1 MAAGPWKVFPYGK
14 LRIGNGTIALDAGN
28 IFNLTL
34 HSIGASANLLTTAVS
49 KWSSIGS
56 ECTGGGYTAGGNT
69 LSSNTWALSGNNGKF
84 DSSDWVVTGSIA
96 SIKYAV
102 IMLSQGAASGF
113 PLCYSTLSANGFDLT
128 GSNTMTIQMNASGIF
143 TLA

>member
-1 MAAGPWKVFPYGK
+1 MAAGAWKVNPNAK
-14 LRIGNGTIALDAGN
+14 LKIGTGSIDLDTD

-34 HSIGASANLLTTAVS
+34 HSVGASANLLTGAVS
-49 KWSSIGS
+49 VFTSIGS
-56 ECTGGGYTAGGNT
+56 QVTGGGYTAGGNT
-69 LSSNTWALSGNNGKF
+69 LSSPTWVLSGVNAKF

-102 IMLSQGAASGF
+102 IMKSVSATSGLV
-113 PLCYSTLSANGFDLT
+113 LCYSTLSTSPFSVT
-128 GSNTMTIQMNASGIF
+128 GTNTLTIQMNTSGIF

>member
-14 LRIGNGTIALDAGN
+14 LRLGAGDIN
-28 IFNLTL
+28 LSTDVFNLTI
-34 HSIGASANLLTTAVS
+34 HKIGASANLLTTVVS
-49 KWSSIGS
+49 EWASIGS

-69 LSSNTWALSGNNGKF
+69 LSSNTWTLSGNNGKF
-84 DSSDWVVTGSIA
+84 DSSDWVVTGTIT

-102 IMLSQGAASGF
+102 IMRSVNAASGW
-113 PLCYSTLSANGFDLT
+113 PLCYCTLSANAFDLT